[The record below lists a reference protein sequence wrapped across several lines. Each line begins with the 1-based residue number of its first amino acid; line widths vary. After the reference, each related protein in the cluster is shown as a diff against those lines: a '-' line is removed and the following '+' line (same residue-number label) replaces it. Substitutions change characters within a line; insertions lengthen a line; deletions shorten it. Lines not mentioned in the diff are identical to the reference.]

1 MAKAQSLDH
10 AVRLLAAKKLASS
23 KPEQILAQLQ
33 RQGIGSLEDL
43 ARKVVDNAASVVQSA
58 SASYDDDIPM
68 VCYKFSSY
76 RPVVG
81 LPELEHEVNELAGFI
96 RQGGGALTGGGNG

>member
-1 MAKAQSLDH
+1 MAKEQSLDH
-10 AVRLLAAKKLASS
+10 AVRLLAARKLASS
-23 KPEQILAQLQ
+23 KPEQILAQL
-33 RQGIGSLEDL
+33 RKHGIGNLEEL
-43 ARKVVDNAASVVQSA
+43 AAKVVENASRAVQSGA

-81 LPELEHEVNELAGFI
+81 LPELEQNVAELGALI
-96 RQGGGALTGGGNG
+96 RSGGAVGGGNA